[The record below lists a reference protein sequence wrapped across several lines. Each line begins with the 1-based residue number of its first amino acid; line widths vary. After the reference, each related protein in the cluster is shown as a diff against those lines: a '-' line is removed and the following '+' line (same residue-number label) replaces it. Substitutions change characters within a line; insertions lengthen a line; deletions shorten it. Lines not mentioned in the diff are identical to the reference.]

1 MFMPSSN
8 PTKMGSE
15 NMDDWKSRA
24 ATLFF
29 MDKLTVSQV
38 ADVVNVSRKSV
49 GEHLKS
55 LPDYESEKEARK
67 LQNALKRK
75 EYKREWDR
83 HHRNTISTKIDGDT
97 LRRDHEQAVI
107 ELSREKYH

>member
-1 MFMPSSN
+1 MPLSN

-24 ATLFF
+24 VTLFF

-55 LPDYESEKEARK
+55 LPDYEREKEARK

-107 ELSREKYH
+107 ELSHEKYH